1 MKDIGAHG
9 CLHDGCDTH
18 AAAMTDSRA
27 RVRWRQVAFVA
38 ETLGFR
44 GVTPRSGVASTRASL
59 CRNVSSSVS
68 LRPRGAVA
76 TQRVVGNASRLI
88 LGRRCVS
95 SSSQLRMAAAA
106 EDAAAGAVPQPAAQ
120 VSIARRLKIGSYFL
134 FWYLFNIVYNISNKT
149 VLNAMGGGGW
159 IVAWLQLALGI
170 PYILLVWGLGIRK
183 APSISLN
190 DVQKLLPVA
199 AAHTLGHLFT
209 VLSFGA
215 VAISFTH
222 VVKALEPFVNVV
234 GSAIFLQSTFPLP
247 VYASLI
253 PVVAGVIMASVS
265 EATFNWMGFLTAMGS
280 NFAFTARN
288 IFSKKN
294 MNTPKGENMTPMNL
308 YAVLTILSTV
318 ILLPFA
324 VIAEWHVFPRAW
336 QMAVAA
342 MTLPKLLIWVA
353 VSGLF
358 FYLYNEVAFMALDSV
373 HPITHA
379 VGNTVKRVVIIIAS
393 VLVFKNPIDWR
404 GWLGSSI
411 AIGGVLL
418 YSLVK
423 NHYDTL
429 AAKRRT

>member
-1 MKDIGAHG
+1 VPQK
-9 CLHDGCDTH
+9 
-18 AAAMTDSRA
+18 MTTDYNRA
-27 RVRWRQVAFVA
+27 YTKTLAFVG
-38 ETLGFR
+38 GFTPFRICASLR
-44 GVTPRSGVASTRASL
+44 GVAGRSSTGPVCSKTSALPVTSVLARSATSWAPRRWGFPRRPEYQWRGVQARTGKL
-59 CRNVSSSVS
+59 
-68 LRPRGAVA
+68 AVA
-76 TQRVVGNASRLI
+76 AV
-88 LGRRCVS
+88 
-95 SSSQLRMAAAA
+95 RMAAAA
-106 EDAAAGAVPQPAAQ
+106 EDAASGGVPKP
-120 VSIARRLKIGSYFL
+120 VSELGIARRLKIGSYFL
-134 FWYLFNIVYNISNKT
+134 LWYLFNIVYNISNKT

-170 PYILLVWGLGIRK
+170 PYILLVWTLGIRK
-183 APSISLN
+183 APTISLN

-199 AAHTLGHLFT
+199 AAHTLGHLCT

-234 GSAIFLQSTFPLP
+234 GSAIFLRSVFPLP

-288 IFSKKN
+288 IFSKIN
-294 MNTPKGENMTPMNL
+294 MTTPKGQNMTPMNL
-308 YAVLTILSTV
+308 YAVLTILSTFL
-318 ILLPFA
+318 LLPFA
-324 VIAEWHVFPRAW
+324 LIAEWRVFPAAWRA
-336 QMAVAA
+336 AVAA
-342 MTLPKLLIWVA
+342 MTLPKLLVWVG

-358 FYLYNEVAFMALDSV
+358 FYLYNEIAFMALDSV

-393 VLVFKNPIDWR
+393 VIVFKNPIDWR
-404 GWLGSSI
+404 GWLGSAI

-423 NHYDTL
+423 NYYETRGS
-429 AAKRRT
+429 KQQR

>member
-1 MKDIGAHG
+1 
-9 CLHDGCDTH
+9 
-18 AAAMTDSRA
+18 
-27 RVRWRQVAFVA
+27 
-38 ETLGFR
+38 
-44 GVTPRSGVASTRASL
+44 
-59 CRNVSSSVS
+59 
-68 LRPRGAVA
+68 
-76 TQRVVGNASRLI
+76 
-88 LGRRCVS
+88 
-95 SSSQLRMAAAA
+95 MAAAD
-106 EDAAAGAVPQPAAQ
+106 DAASAGAVPQSP
-120 VSIARRLKIGSYFL
+120 SGGTGLMRRLKIGSYFL
-134 FWYLFNIVYNISNKT
+134 LWYLFNIVYNISNKT

-159 IVAWLQLALGI
+159 VVAWLQLALGI

-190 DVQKLLPVA
+190 DVQNLLPVA

-318 ILLPFA
+318 LLLPFA
-324 VIAEWHVFPRAW
+324 LIAEWRVFPRAW

-404 GWLGSSI
+404 GWLGSAI

-423 NHYDTL
+423 NRYDTL
-429 AAKRRT
+429 AAKRQR